1 MFLIVT
7 HELLKRNY
15 TILKQRYSNE
25 ILNKTFLSYLKL
37 FKIIFLILKH
47 KPLIYSKLQQA

>member
-25 ILNKTFLSYLKL
+25 ISNKTFLSYLKL

-47 KPLIYSKLQQA
+47 KLLIYSKLQQT

>member
-7 HELLKRNY
+7 HELLKRNF

-37 FKIIFLILKH
+37 FKIIFLILKR
-47 KPLIYSKLQQA
+47 KLLIYSKLQQA